1 MGSEMCIR
9 DSLMLLACSRARNS
23 GSRSFLRCR
32 SAASSARP
40 STPENMGLECF
51 FTLPR
56 PRRQPRRPTIKEFA
70 RQTSHTT
77 RPYPCP
83 VPARISVSLCPHG
96 GAPGFKR
103 YQIGRFSP
111 MCNEARP
118 LQICSQLLKNRN
130 LSRLMTSDTEG
141 ARRSFL
147 RPRQMCAAAACAT
160 NMHAASQPAALYRS
174 AHGAAPLAAHGVP

>member
-1 MGSEMCIR
+1 MQTPLSQHQQHDCAILRGVAYRQYAPHAPGVQQSAKQR
-9 DSLMLLACSRARNS
+9 VSKL
-23 GSRSFLRCR
+23 LRCR

-56 PRRQPRRPTIKEFA
+56 PRCQPRRPTIKESA

-83 VPARISVSLCPHG
+83 VPARISVSVRPHG

-111 MCNEARP
+111 MCTFTRYFFVLDHFCAVLIDFRIFGLSGPTSETACHQSTINN
-118 LQICSQLLKNRN
+118 CSN
-130 LSRLMTSDTEG
+130 T
-141 ARRSFL
+141 
-147 RPRQMCAAAACAT
+147 
-160 NMHAASQPAALYRS
+160 
-174 AHGAAPLAAHGVP
+174 

>member
-1 MGSEMCIR
+1 MQTPLSQHQQHDCAILRGVAYRQYAPHAPGVQHSAKQR
-9 DSLMLLACSRARNS
+9 VSKL
-23 GSRSFLRCR
+23 LRCR

-56 PRRQPRRPTIKEFA
+56 PRCQPRRPTIKESA

-83 VPARISVSLCPHG
+83 VPARISVSVRPHG

-111 MCNEARP
+111 MWERFGVGTDASGTCP
-118 LQICSQLLKNRN
+118 SQL
-130 LSRLMTSDTEG
+130 SRVPYGLLTVT
-141 ARRSFL
+141 L
-147 RPRQMCAAAACAT
+147 ACQL
-160 NMHAASQPAALYRS
+160 HSALFE
-174 AHGAAPLAAHGVP
+174 A

>member
-1 MGSEMCIR
+1 MTAECSTSRPLDCQCRRLYRSTNNTIAR
-9 DSLMLLACSRARNS
+9 FSVVSLTASTLLMLLACSRARNS

-56 PRRQPRRPTIKEFA
+56 PRCQPRRPTIKESA

-83 VPARISVSLCPHG
+83 VPARISVSVRPHG

-111 MCNEARP
+111 MWERFGVGTDASGTCP
-118 LQICSQLLKNRN
+118 SQL
-130 LSRLMTSDTEG
+130 SRVPYGLLTVT
-141 ARRSFL
+141 L
-147 RPRQMCAAAACAT
+147 ACQL
-160 NMHAASQPAALYRS
+160 HSALFE
-174 AHGAAPLAAHGVP
+174 A